1 MHVPSRLRLV
11 VHCGKHTAEEAEIFI
26 GRIKACSDGAA
37 PLFTSDQLTCYRDLL
52 LEHYSTLEPVPRR
65 FPRGRPPG
73 PQRVPLPGLL
83 YAQVDKQRRQG
94 RVVRVVKRIVIGNE
108 TAIRQVLEADG
119 WGTTINTAYVERANG
134 TVRHKNRR
142 LTRKT
147 YGFSKKT
154 DLHRAQL
161 AVETFH

>member
-11 VHCGKHTAEEAEIFI
+11 VHCGKHTAEEAETFI
-26 GRIKACSDGAA
+26 GRIKACSDGTA
-37 PLFTSDQLTCYRDLL
+37 PLFTSDKLTCYRELL
-52 LEHYSTLEPVPRR
+52 LKHYSTLEPVPRR
-65 FPRGRPPG
+65 YPRGRPPG
-73 PQRVPLPGLL
+73 PKRVPLPGLL
-83 YAQVDKQRRQG
+83 YARVDKQRRQG

-154 DLHRAQL
+154 DLHRA
-161 AVETFH
+161 